1 MVFGLIAPSICDS
14 TVSRLRPTSSLIT
27 CRAAG
32 AVKSYHENS
41 ELVLLSQ
48 TLRRPG
54 PSIAIPTME
63 SYKSCESLSSHMPVC
78 LTAVQQVA
86 CGPAL
91 RSLADE
97 NRHSR
102 PAQSLPAAT
111 RGQGR
116 VRASLRHGGG
126 RPPPLPP

>member
-32 AVKSYHENS
+32 TVKSSHENS
-41 ELVLLSQ
+41 ELVLSSQ
-48 TLRRPG
+48 ELRWPG
-54 PSIAIPTME
+54 PSTAVPPME
-63 SYKSCESLSSHMPVC
+63 SYKSCESLSSYMPVC
-78 LTAVQQVA
+78 LTAIQQVA
-86 CGPAL
+86 CGFCL

-97 NRHSR
+97 ARLSR

-111 RGQGR
+111 RGQGEG
-116 VRASLRHGGG
+116 RASFRCEGS
-126 RPPPLPP
+126 RPPPLLP